1 MNAQRYE
8 KKMIPPNFFV
18 KNRKNPS
25 FFVIFRQEC
34 LKNNQTARFF
44 EQFEHF
50 VTSLRKYSYFI
61 EKIQ

>member
-25 FFVIFRQEC
+25 FFGHFSAGMPKKKIKLPDFS
-34 LKNNQTARFF
+34 

-50 VTSLRKYSYFI
+50 VTSLRKYNK
-61 EKIQ
+61 E

>member
-34 LKNNQTARFF
+34 LKKIKLPDFF